1 MDFIKCDIEGLL
13 LIQPKVFGDERG
25 YFFESFNQKSL
36 EEAAGRTLSFCQDNQ
51 SLSNANV
58 VRGLHF
64 QSPPHAQGKLVRV
77 TQGRVLDVVLDIRK
91 NSPTLGQ
98 TYSVELSAENKLQL
112 WIPEGFAHGFAT
124 LEDQTIFQYKCT
136 NYYQPSAEKS
146 VLWCDENLNIDWRVD
161 QAIISAK
168 DQLGEKWDAFKTPFE

>member
-36 EEAAGRTLSFCQDNQ
+36 EEAAGRILSFCQDNQ

-91 NSPTLGQ
+91 NSPTFGQ

-146 VLWCDENLNIDWRVD
+146 VLWCDENLNIDWRVG